1 MIADGEHNAS
11 HKRGSSGNDS
21 HRGKAGTA
29 GWPSRRHPYQG
40 PFNPPANGDGDGDG
54 DGPLRGFLPSCR
66 PPTPQLASNLGK
78 TANRR
83 PTRPLD
89 TCAVTPP
96 SIIYDNSL
104 PSAS

>member
-40 PFNPPANGDGDGDG
+40 PFNPPVNGDGDGN
-54 DGPLRGFLPSCR
+54 GPLSGFLPAASHTA
-66 PPTPQLASNLGK
+66 TPQLASNLGK

-96 SIIYDNSL
+96 SIYDSSL